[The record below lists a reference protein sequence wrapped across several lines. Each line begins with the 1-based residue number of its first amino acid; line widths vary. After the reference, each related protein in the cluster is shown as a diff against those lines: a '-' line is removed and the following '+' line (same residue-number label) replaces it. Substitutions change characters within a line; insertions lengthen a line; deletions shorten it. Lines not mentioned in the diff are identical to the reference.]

1 MSLNILIV
9 EDEENVGIALQAIM
23 GNEYTGSNIVLAR
36 DGEEAW
42 NKLQQNDFHLIIA
55 DWNMPQKTGDELLI
69 DVRANPKMRGI
80 PFIMTT
86 ARSDKDS
93 VVSAIQAGVND
104 YVRKPFEKKSLIEKT
119 RKLLA
124 PTIATLNAGAVAQPV
139 SVLSPVEE
147 IAQRIKAGHTGALVL
162 PDLALAVQQ
171 IVRSGEKSVDVLV
184 EVLKTSGSVAGHLI
198 TLANSNHYRTDKEC
212 TTVKSAIQCIGFEE
226 ACDCVLALS
235 IRDLYESDSVL
246 FGDLLQRIWEHSLAV
261 SHCATLLAGRLRIK
275 CLENYCCMG
284 LLHDIGKLVLINML
298 KELAKTGKVI
308 DKASVLQVLNTY
320 HQQVG
325 GDLLVKWKYPKP
337 FIDLV
342 RLHHDKDYLQQGL
355 TGMRLIAI
363 ANILVRKIGL
373 SLHAEASDECSEI
386 ELKNLLEID
395 QQALDSLLVEVK
407 MYIAAVKSV
416 L

>member
-9 EDEENVGIALQAIM
+9 EDEENVGIALQTIM

-36 DGEEAW
+36 DGDEAW

-55 DWNMPQKTGDELLI
+55 DWNMPQKTGDELLV
-69 DVRANPKMRGI
+69 DVRGNPKMRGI

-93 VVSAIQAGVND
+93 VVMAIQAGVND

-124 PTIATLNAGAVAQPV
+124 PAIANLNTGAPAAPV
-139 SVLSPVEE
+139 SVLSPSEE
-147 IAQRIKAGHTGALVL
+147 IAERIKAGQTGFLVL
-162 PDLALAVQQ
+162 PDLALAVQE
-171 IVRSGEKSVDVLV
+171 IIRSGEKSVDVLV
-184 EVLKTSGSVAGHLI
+184 EVLKTSASVAAHLI
-198 TLANSNHYRTDKEC
+198 TLANSSHYRVDKEC
-212 TTVKSAIQCIGFEE
+212 TTVKSAIQRIGFQE

-235 IRDLYESDSVL
+235 IRDLFESDSVL
-246 FGDLLQRIWEHSLAV
+246 YGDLLQRIWEHSLAV
-261 SHCATLLAGRLRIK
+261 GHCASLLAGRLRIK
-275 CLENYCCMG
+275 CMENYCTMG
-284 LLHDIGKLVLINML
+284 LLHDIGKLMLINML
-298 KELAKTGKVI
+298 KELPRNGKVI
-308 DKASVLQVLNTY
+308 DKASIFQVLDAY

-325 GDLLVKWKYPKP
+325 ADLLVKWKYPKP

-342 RLHHDKDYLQQGL
+342 RHHHDKDYLQQGL
-355 TGMRLIAI
+355 TGTRLVAI

-373 SLHAEASDECSEI
+373 SLPAEAGDEFSDI
-386 ELKNLLEID
+386 ELNGLLELD
-395 QQALDSLLVEVK
+395 QQALDSVLMEVK

-416 L
+416 F